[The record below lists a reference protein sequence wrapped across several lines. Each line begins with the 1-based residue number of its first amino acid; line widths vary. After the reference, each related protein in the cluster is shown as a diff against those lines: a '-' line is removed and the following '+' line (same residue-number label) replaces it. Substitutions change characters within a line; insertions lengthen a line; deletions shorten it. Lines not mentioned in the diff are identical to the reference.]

1 MAEGTKVAVPG
12 TGIMGSAMARNLLSA
27 GMEMRLWNRSREKA
41 EPLVQDGAR
50 IADNPADAARGA
62 DFLLTMLS
70 DADAIE
76 DVLGDRVLDG
86 LAEDDMWLQTSTVGE
101 SGNAR
106 LAGLAAGHGEEDTA
120 ADPT

>member
-27 GMEMRLWNRSREKA
+27 DMEMRLWNRSREKA